1 MTVEVHNVMLASNS
15 VMDHRHQ
22 RQGEPTEGKLLPWD
36 ERYGDEE
43 NVVANVMFQSPEV
56 A

>member
-1 MTVEVHNVMLASNS
+1 MLASNS

-22 RQGEPTEGKLLPWD
+22 RQCEPTEGKLLPWD

-43 NVVANVMFQSPEV
+43 DVVANVMFQSPEV